1 MTPRDLYRVLRLTR
15 AALIQKLS
23 ARWKEKAS
31 QKNVS
36 SSAAARPIVGAL
48 DQIQGQW
55 EKCLHG
61 CSFLTRLIRL
71 AYLRSVSLAL
81 IPIQGTA
88 LYTFFTSPCVSVLT
102 APAKSI
108 PMQAKTESEDLK
120 EVRGDGAG
128 SSHTPLLPG
137 ECPAPCLVPRP
148 PESMYLHL
156 SGKHKVFLDE
166 EPLVKRKR
174 SQKSAMASDSHK
186 RAELAAL
193 QQEMEGGR
201 SEPDLERSPLPEADQ
216 KSGEA
221 WMAPLGELGPGQ
233 GAPMSSRED
242 GVPGKHLEELGSQ
255 RPPVMAEVA
264 NKGWP
269 PASRSSSGAEQ
280 GRAPPQEVAKGP
292 FVAVVGITEAVV
304 DGGAPIQ
311 LIPFGREERAEHRR
325 GAEERSQMRAVP
337 GSEKGEAGDN
347 GALSQPKAKDQK
359 PERRLESIL
368 SERDLLQQKVRDAV
382 VLGLK
387 SDDRGEGGGMEVPSE
402 GTSQDL
408 REGSPVARGA
418 RWPRRLGHLVSM
430 CVCVCVC
437 ARVSFG
443 LQVQELE
450 EEKRHWQNEFERT
463 QHELMTLRARESESL
478 YWSKKHMG
486 YRQAEMQVLKSELER
501 SLEEKSELKERLKAM
516 EMRVEVLHAAQGS
529 FQNLQEE
536 DPSPLEKLKGLRVN
550 VSRLL
555 ASILPHLELEEVNFE
570 SDQVD
575 EILQTVLETNHILE

>member
-1 MTPRDLYRVLRLTR
+1 MSSLKMAVED
-15 AALIQKLS
+15 
-23 ARWKEKAS
+23 ARME
-31 QKNVS
+31 
-36 SSAAARPIVGAL
+36 
-48 DQIQGQW
+48 
-55 EKCLHG
+55 
-61 CSFLTRLIRL
+61 
-71 AYLRSVSLAL
+71 
-81 IPIQGTA
+81 
-88 LYTFFTSPCVSVLT
+88 VLT

-368 SERDLLQQKVRDAV
+368 SERDLLQQKV
-382 VLGLK
+382 
-387 SDDRGEGGGMEVPSE
+387 
-402 GTSQDL
+402 
-408 REGSPVARGA
+408 
-418 RWPRRLGHLVSM
+418 
-430 CVCVCVC
+430 
-437 ARVSFG
+437 
-443 LQVQELE
+443 QELE